1 METDVNDDDED
12 DDVVVKDVMV
22 IRWLYELYDGY
33 TSILSSPLLLLIRLD
48 NTITTISGPELRILS

>member
-22 IRWLYELYDGY
+22 IRWLYFY
-33 TSILSSPLLLLIRLD
+33 LIVSTFIVDKAR
-48 NTITTISGPELRILS
+48 